1 LGIGDARWIGLGL
14 VTAAVLALAATWVP
28 SLRPGHAGR
37 MRAIP
42 EHSLNRNLGRLAG
55 VRPPPPRAP
64 VSPMAD
70 LASRVE
76 AVEMAMVGQ
85 ATPTRDVTER
95 WMGLL
100 RELNDLHSMGRLD
113 TGEFTRLNTRLL
125 DLFSVSA
132 DL

>member
-42 EHSLNRNLGRLAG
+42 EHSLNRNLG
-55 VRPPPPRAP
+55 PPRAP
-64 VSPMAD
+64 VSPVAD